1 MPVFMPETIG
11 DREKSVNA
19 GDEPTVIQRK
29 ESSLLQM
36 VTALALL
43 LGPLH
48 LVVALIFMACFLPN
62 YLAFSIFVLLLFF
75 TVLPI
80 NDESKLGR
88 TLAWYICYHCCAY
101 FPVTLHVEDIKA
113 FESKR
118 AYVFGYEPHSVF
130 PIGVVS
136 LVDFTEFMHLPKIK
150 LLASSAVRFLPLM
163 PVRYGIKQNRMVKQ
177 DLCSRPYKV
186 GIFYTPFLRHIWTW
200 LGITPATKRN
210 FTSLLEAGHSCIVV
224 PGGVQEACL
233 MKHGSEIVFVKAR
246 KGFIR
251 IAIQTGRPLV
261 PVFCF
266 GQTDVFKWWQPSGK
280 LYRRLCRVIKFTP
293 IIFWG
298 TFGSPLPYRRPMHV
312 VVGRPIKLKRNPQPT
327 MEEVNEVHSQF
338 VAALEEL
345 FAKHKAR
352 VGHADR
358 QLTVL

>member
-150 LLASSAVRFLPLM
+150 LLASSA
-163 PVRYGIKQNRMVKQ
+163 
-177 DLCSRPYKV
+177 
-186 GIFYTPFLRHIWTW
+186 IFYTPFLRHIWTW